1 MRTTIY
7 CTEAAGDTTSF
18 YLAYGNN
25 VYYLFS
31 QERRKNVEQYF
42 LGGVWLEAAT
52 DFAKAHRD
60 TALIRTMDKI
70 PVYIRGVEKEYG
82 IEILEK
88 TKKKHRNAK
97 NGKRQAA

>member
-7 CTEAAGDTTSF
+7 CTETANDSTSF

-42 LGGVWLEAAT
+42 LGGVWLEAAM

-70 PVYIRGVEKEYG
+70 PMYIRGIEKEYG
-82 IEILEK
+82 IEIFEK
-88 TKKKHRNAK
+88 TKKKNRNVK
-97 NGKRQAA
+97 NRKRHAA